1 MRARLALVSVCLAAA
16 GLAGAAAPQTNPFLG
31 KWNMTGT
38 GTDAA
43 NVYWLEIKDDAGTL
57 SGMFLNRVGNPNPLA
72 LVKVEN
78 GELVFNEAG
87 RGGALGQEYRAK
99 LEDGK
104 LVGHHTITVG
114 GGRGRGRGAAADPS
128 APPPP
133 PPPPLPPTTR
143 DVNWIGV
150 RPPSWPANL
159 NANAAHSYD
168 TPVVLFDGS
177 SLDAFG
183 VQNANRPMG
192 WTIEDRVMTNGQGAN
207 NLVSK
212 QKFKD
217 FKVEAE
223 YKLGEKSNSGLY
235 LRGRY
240 ELQIFDDLTAAP
252 NARRDL
258 GHMAIYGRTPAS
270 TQASKAAGEW
280 QTMTAVIVG
289 NRVTVTL
296 NGTRVHDNAVIEG
309 ITGGALDNNESEP
322 GPILIQ
328 GDHSGVWFRKVVVTP
343 IK

>member
-16 GLAGAAAPQTNPFLG
+16 GLAGAAAPQANPFLG

-114 GGRGRGRGAAADPS
+114 GGRGRGRGAAADPN

-133 PPPPLPPTTR
+133 PPPPPTTR
-143 DVNWIGV
+143 DVNWVGV
-150 RPPSWPANL
+150 RPPAWPANL
-159 NANAAHSYD
+159 NANAAHQYD
-168 TPVVLFDGS
+168 NPVVLFDGTS
-177 SLDAFG
+177 MDAFG
-183 VQNANRPMG
+183 VQNPNRELG
-192 WTIEDRVMTNGQGAN
+192 WTLGDGAMTNAAGAN

-217 FKVEAE
+217 FKIEAE
-223 YKLGEKSNSGLY
+223 YKVGPGNNSGIY

-240 ELQIFDDLTAAP
+240 ELQVFDDLSAKP
-252 NARRDL
+252 DARRDL
-258 GHMAIYGRTPAS
+258 QHMAIYGRTPAS
-270 TQASKAAGEW
+270 TQASKPAGEW
-280 QTMTAVIVG
+280 QAMTAVIVG

-328 GDHSGVWFRKVVVTP
+328 GDHSGVWFRKIVVTP
-343 IK
+343 IR